1 MDIEELLQKLFSL
14 KYVSKSFSDSR
25 SEEFN
30 IISDYGGQKTI
41 VRNAVEEWYLGQQ
54 ERQNV
59 KIAELEAKV
68 YAYEKIIANSNFKPL
83 IMDAEGYIKRH
94 TTKEGS
100 VDNG

>member
-14 KYVSKSFSDSR
+14 KYVSSIGGR
-25 SEEFN
+25 SEEYN
-30 IISDYGGQKTI
+30 IISDYSGQRTI

-83 IMDAEGYIKRH
+83 IMDAEGYLEKH
-94 TTKEGS
+94 TIKEGK
-100 VDNG
+100 VNNG